1 MPRQKEDGNE
11 FHAFLEG
18 IEQSNSESDV
28 VLAKKYLRNV
38 FYTVKPKLFVEE
50 KSTKLPSELQLVQ
63 LPYGVALLLDCE
75 RHSHRVYGVQQ
86 ADALENVSSAI
97 GISSPTKLIRK
108 RTHLQVS
115 LCYGEVSK
123 IVGKSKKI
131 LQSLA
136 ISENDGPSLVYLMNK
151 IILFCFDPSFLMNY
165 VPPSKNTSDSRLRN
179 CRCLV
184 PAALRLSHTSE
195 TFTDTLKFPW
205 HSESPEQV
213 QSFKR
218 LDLKT
223 TKLNRMHQKTFPPFN
238 YDFWIFGS
246 FLIAGA
252 SFEFCLPATKTC
264 CLKFGRSGNI
274 PLASY

>member
-1 MPRQKEDGNE
+1 MPRKKEDGNE

-50 KSTKLPSELQLVQ
+50 KSTKLPSELQQ
-63 LPYGVALLLDCE
+63 VALLLDCE
-75 RHSHRVYGVQQ
+75 RHSHRVCGVQQ

-151 IILFCFDPSFLMNY
+151 IILFCFDPSFLMN
-165 VPPSKNTSDSRLRN
+165 
-179 CRCLV
+179 
-184 PAALRLSHTSE
+184 
-195 TFTDTLKFPW
+195 
-205 HSESPEQV
+205 
-213 QSFKR
+213 
-218 LDLKT
+218 
-223 TKLNRMHQKTFPPFN
+223 
-238 YDFWIFGS
+238 
-246 FLIAGA
+246 
-252 SFEFCLPATKTC
+252 
-264 CLKFGRSGNI
+264 
-274 PLASY
+274 